1 MNLADRLVELLE
13 EFQLNTIFGIPGEQ
27 ILPFYKALANSNLNH
42 ILVRHEQ
49 AAAHACD
56 GYFKS
61 SGKPAVCVATAGP
74 GALNLVMAVSTAFKD
89 NIPMLI
95 LTGDNPIASKKTDE
109 FQSFPLKKIF
119 KTCTVKSFN
128 PHTAEEAVDNF
139 ARAMYL
145 INRGPVHINLSKDI
159 LLNEINKKPLKNYDN
174 HFFYNYNKIQ
184 KFINKSER
192 PLIILGSGA
201 LESKEEIREITEKY
215 QIPVATTYPAKGLVD
230 ENEKHSLGL
239 IGNRGLERSKYA
251 FENCDC
257 IIALGT
263 RLSERTIKN
272 TDEVKDKLIHVNI
285 DNNCL
290 KGKFR
295 VHGPVKEF
303 INHINFN
310 NSSNWLSDILK
321 IKDSKYTDGI
331 DDESEPL
338 RPQSAINT
346 IYEVFGNNRIVNDAG
361 SHTTWATILK
371 KSDDFGKL
379 LFSGGFAPMGYGLPA
394 AVGSAIAKP
403 QEKIILINGDGDFQM
418 NMQELATVAE
428 NNLNILMV
436 ILNNSQ
442 YGVIKQTQRNVYN
455 MDPFEVD
462 LTNPDFIKIASAY
475 GIDSARV
482 TSKAELKDVLDSVK
496 DSSKPFLLEV
506 VVRQEDIPL
515 PKD

>member
-1 MNLADRLVELLE
+1 M
-13 EFQLNTIFGIPGEQ
+13 
-27 ILPFYKALANSNLNH
+27 
-42 ILVRHEQ
+42 
-49 AAAHACD
+49 
-56 GYFKS
+56 
-61 SGKPAVCVATAGP
+61 
-74 GALNLVMAVSTAFKD
+74 
-89 NIPMLI
+89 
-95 LTGDNPIASKKTDE
+95 
-109 FQSFPLKKIF
+109 
-119 KTCTVKSFN
+119 
-128 PHTAEEAVDNF
+128 
-139 ARAMYL
+139 
-145 INRGPVHINLSKDI
+145 
-159 LLNEINKKPLKNYDN
+159 
-174 HFFYNYNKIQ
+174 
-184 KFINKSER
+184 
-192 PLIILGSGA
+192 
-201 LESKEEIREITEKY
+201 
-215 QIPVATTYPAKGLVD
+215 VD

-295 VHGPVKEF
+295 VHGPVREF

-321 IKDSKYTDGI
+321 INDSKYTDGI

-475 GIDSARV
+475 DIDSAKV
-482 TSKAELKDVLDSVK
+482 TSKKELKDVLASVRK
-496 DSSKPFLLEV
+496 SNKPFLLEV

-515 PKD
+515 PK

>member
-1 MNLADRLVELLE
+1 M
-13 EFQLNTIFGIPGEQ
+13 
-27 ILPFYKALANSNLNH
+27 
-42 ILVRHEQ
+42 
-49 AAAHACD
+49 
-56 GYFKS
+56 
-61 SGKPAVCVATAGP
+61 
-74 GALNLVMAVSTAFKD
+74 
-89 NIPMLI
+89 
-95 LTGDNPIASKKTDE
+95 
-109 FQSFPLKKIF
+109 
-119 KTCTVKSFN
+119 
-128 PHTAEEAVDNF
+128 
-139 ARAMYL
+139 
-145 INRGPVHINLSKDI
+145 INLS
-159 LLNEINKKPLKNYDN
+159 
-174 HFFYNYNKIQ
+174 YNFNKIQ

-192 PLIILGSGA
+192 PLIILGAGA
-201 LESKEEIREITEKY
+201 LESKDEIRKITKKY

-251 FENCDC
+251 FENSDC

-290 KGKFR
+290 KGKFK

-303 INHINFN
+303 INHICFN
-310 NSSNWLSDILK
+310 NSSDWLSDILK

-331 DDESEPL
+331 DDESKPL

-361 SHTTWATILK
+361 SHTTWVTILK

-394 AVGSAIAKP
+394 AVGSSIAKP
-403 QEKIILINGDGDFQM
+403 HEKIILINGDGDFQM

-428 NNLNILMV
+428 NSLNILMI

-475 GIDSARV
+475 GIDSAKV
-482 TSKAELKDVLDSVK
+482 TSKDELKDVLVSVK
-496 DSSKPFLLEV
+496 DSTKPFLLEV

-515 PKD
+515 PKK